1 MQEVVDWLNILA
13 MIILLAIIGVVMVG
27 FILLW
32 TPFLL
37 LGMALDYYD
46 NRKTIR

>member
-1 MQEVVDWLNILA
+1 MSELVDWLNIIA
-13 MIILLAIIGVVMVG
+13 IIILVSIVGVGMAA

-46 NRKTIR
+46 SRKTIR

>member
-1 MQEVVDWLNILA
+1 MSELVDWLNIIA
-13 MIILLAIIGVVMVG
+13 IIILVSIVGVVMAA